1 MTKTKIFNFLLI
13 VVCLFSLTSCAKK
26 INKFEEFKEAM
37 NKEYDSVTYKME
49 MVMELKMGS
58 ESERETTDITVKTDG
73 TKTLFEGKLYGDE
86 GKAYAELEGDKYK
99 AWTYDDGAWEADDYI
114 SKEQYESSISYPT
127 IEVEEGDFEY
137 KNGVWVANIDK
148 IKEKL
153 KAAVTDELKKI
164 LGSVGISYT
173 IDIDKYTIKF
183 DKDNI
188 DEIELDFSI
197 IMSQSG
203 RTIEFNFSYT
213 IKFSDHNN
221 TKVERPEGL
230 PEIK

>member
-49 MVMELKMGS
+49 MVMEFKMGS
-58 ESERETTDITVKTDG
+58 ESEREATDITVKTDG
-73 TKTLFEGKLYGDE
+73 TKTLVEGKLYGDE

-99 AWTYDDGAWEADDYI
+99 AWTYEDGAWEADDYI

-137 KNGVWVANIDK
+137 KDGVWVANTDK

-153 KAAVTDELKKI
+153 KDEVKGI
-164 LGSVGISYT
+164 LGSVGVSYT

-197 IMSQSG
+197 IMTQSG
-203 RTIEFNFSYT
+203 YTMECNFSYT